1 MRYKLLCCGVN
12 SAPEQFQYAI
22 QQTLQGLEGVRNIA
36 DDIIAWGKSQ
46 KEHDKHLEALMKRLS
61 ENNLTLNV
69 SKCKFNVDSI
79 WFYGYTLS
87 KDSIFADKTKIA
99 ALVNM
104 KEPEYVSH
112 MKPEYVSHR
121 FII

>member
-1 MRYKLLCCGVN
+1 
-12 SAPEQFQYAI
+12 
-22 QQTLQGLEGVRNIA
+22 
-36 DDIIAWGKSQ
+36 
-46 KEHDKHLEALMKRLS
+46 MKRPS
-61 ENNLTLNV
+61 ENNLPLNV

-87 KDSIFADKTKIA
+87 KDGISADKTKIA

-104 KEPEYVSH
+104 KEPEYVSQLRSFLGLATYC
-112 MKPEYVSHR
+112 ER